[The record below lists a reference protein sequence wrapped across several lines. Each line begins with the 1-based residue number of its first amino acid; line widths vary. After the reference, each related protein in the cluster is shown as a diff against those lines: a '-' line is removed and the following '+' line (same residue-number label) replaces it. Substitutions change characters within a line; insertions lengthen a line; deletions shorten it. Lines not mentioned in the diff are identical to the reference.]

1 MTTHSV
7 EQHLGLKIEDY
18 DREIRR
24 LVPHYDELV
33 SEGLE
38 LLRRLAPARPVVLDV
53 GAGTGR
59 MAAAVLDALPEARVI
74 LLDVDPTTLGE
85 AKKRLATAG
94 ERADFVLGSFL
105 EPLPACDAVVASLSL
120 HHIRDLETKARVYRS
135 IRESLPP
142 GAPFLNLD
150 ASVSAEPTI
159 SKLTFDRW
167 AASMATHGI
176 AETAARQHFSDWASE
191 EHYFSLADE
200 LTALRSAGFTNPEVF
215 WRKGPLAIYGGL
227 R

>member
-1 MTTHSV
+1 MSHSV

-38 LLRRLAPARPVVLDV
+38 LLRRLAPARAVVLDV
-53 GAGTGR
+53 GSGTGR
-59 MAAAVLDALPEARVI
+59 MAAAVLDALPETRVV
-74 LLDVDPTTLGE
+74 LLDVDATTLGE
-85 AKKRLATAG
+85 AKKRLVSAG
-94 ERADFVLGSFL
+94 ARADFVLGSFL
-105 EPLPACDAVVASLSL
+105 EPLPRCDAVVASLSL
-120 HHIRDLETKARVYRS
+120 HHIRDLDTKTRVYRA
-135 IRESLPP
+135 IRDSLPP

-150 ASVSAEPTI
+150 ATVSSDPTI

-167 AASMATHGI
+167 AAAMAMHGI
-176 AETAARQHFSDWASE
+176 EDATARQHFSDWASE

-200 LTALRSAGFTNPEVF
+200 LAALRSAGFTNPEVF
-215 WRKGPLAIYGGL
+215 WRRGPLAIYGGL